1 MSNTLTL
8 LHRLDLDSLTDNA
21 LMLRVKSGDVDRMGL
36 LFERYHR
43 LLFRFLYHMLGRA
56 EASEDLVQTVFY
68 RMLKYRH
75 TFTGEGEFR
84 TWMYHLARNALAD
97 YVKKN
102 RHAAHHTDVA
112 DLADCLGGGTGA
124 DEGLEQAQDVAQL
137 HRALARLGPESRE
150 VLLLSRFQELKYAEI
165 ARVLNTTEGAVKV
178 RVHRAMNELKT
189 SYLRIE
195 N

>member
-1 MSNTLTL
+1 
-8 LHRLDLDSLTDNA
+8 
-21 LMLRVKSGDVDRMGL
+21 MLRVKAGDVDRMGL

-43 LLFRFLYHMLGRA
+43 PLFGFLYHMLGRA
-56 EASEDLVQTVFY
+56 DASEDLVQNVFY

-75 TFTGEGEFR
+75 TFTGDGEFR
-84 TWMYHLARNALAD
+84 TWMYHLARNVLAD

-112 DLADCLGGGTGA
+112 DMADYLGGGSRA
-124 DEGLEQAQDVAQL
+124 DEGLEKDQEVAQL
-137 HRALARLGPESRE
+137 HQALARLSPENRE
-150 VLLLSRFQELKYAEI
+150 ILVLSRFQEMKYAEI

-178 RVHRAMNELKT
+178 RVHRAMNELK
-189 SYLRIE
+189 SAYLRIE